1 MTAETMRKFLDVST
15 ERGRQN
21 RLNFNRKRVLR
32 NVKITGSVPFA
43 STMERYKLTPA
54 EINTALEEGGYEPR
68 GVWSVSDDMTPRF
81 TGLLVAHNEE
91 QQRLID
97 DFKKKGTTRR
107 TV

>member
-15 ERGRQN
+15 ETGRQN

-68 GVWSVSDDMTPRF
+68 GVWSVSDDMTPDLRDYWS
-81 TGLLVAHNEE
+81 L
-91 QQRLID
+91 
-97 DFKKKGTTRR
+97 TTKNSND
-107 TV
+107 